1 MQTQVVVD
9 SELLQQA
16 LKAAGSTDA
25 QAIVEA
31 GLKLLIRIHT
41 QTDVRRLRGKI
52 HWSGDLADLRASRV
66 PKS

>member
-16 LKAAGSTDA
+16 LKAAGSTNA

-31 GLKLLIRIHT
+31 GLKLLIQFHA
-41 QTDVRRLRGKI
+41 QTDVRRLHGKI
-52 HWSGDLADLRASRV
+52 HWSGDLDDLRASRLT
-66 PKS
+66 KS